1 MPPVDL
7 ETLVGQELRRLPMP
21 RAPHTLLP
29 RVMAAVQAWAAR
41 PWYERAWFT
50 WPLWWQVASIAALI
64 LIVGGGAMVLPRTIA
79 VAGAAASTFTGRV
92 MEDVAPVTQLAEGTT
107 NAARV
112 IWRVV
117 LEPVAVYAL
126 AIVLLMWLA
135 CAAFGA
141 ALSRVVFERVGQ
153 P

>member
-1 MPPVDL
+1 MHPVDL
-7 ETLVGQELRRLPMP
+7 ETLVGRELRRLPMP

-29 RVMAAVQAWAAR
+29 RVLAAVQAWAQR

-50 WPLWWQVASIAALI
+50 WPLGLQIASIAALI
-64 LIVGGGAMVLPRTIA
+64 LIVGGSAMLLPNAIA
-79 VAGAAASTFTGRV
+79 SAGAAVSALTGRV
-92 MEDVAPVTQLAEGTT
+92 MEDVAPVTQLAAETT

-112 IWRVV
+112 IWRVL
-117 LEPVAVYAL
+117 LEPVAVYAF

-141 ALSRVVFERVGQ
+141 ALTRVVFERV
-153 P
+153 